1 MRELLQAA
9 RKAELPDM
17 AAAIRKK
24 EAQRDA
30 KRSKLEKAM
39 KEEVAASKAGEPHAA
54 SSSDH
59 GKAELQVHPLCCGH

>member
-9 RKAELPDM
+9 RKGELPDM